1 MRIALVRLFLGSQ
14 LLGVRTSLDWDARQ
28 TIVWNNMYEA
38 YNIQKTN
45 DAETHVKT
53 PEAGT
58 THFWTPMGGVSM
70 ALSSPR

>member
-14 LLGVRTSLDWDARQ
+14 LLGVRTSLDCVKQ
-28 TIVWNNMYEA
+28 YEA